1 MILAKQW
8 IFVGG
13 KWRWSD
19 MGWWSEW
26 EVKVVSKFG
35 TAQVIGG
42 AKVYKRSNLRWNH
55 MSRENKT
62 NLSRNI
68 YSWNSLYLQI

>member
-13 KWRWSD
+13 KWRWSG

-42 AKVYKRSNLRWNH
+42 ASVQRIKSEVEPYVKR
-55 MSRENKT
+55 E
-62 NLSRNI
+62 
-68 YSWNSLYLQI
+68 